1 MTDSQKLKIGVALL
15 VVQLCLVAL
24 TMGFKAT
31 MDHQAER
38 VGLSAIIT
46 EAGR

>member
-38 VGLSAIIT
+38 AGIAAIIQ
-46 EAGR
+46 EATR